1 MALKAQILKQLRS
14 RDDHCWHCGATD
26 DYLVPH
32 HRINRG
38 SGGSKRRENDITNLM
53 LICAYWNGII
63 EAQATQAMIA
73 RSYGHKLRSWQE
85 TTEPAYDAVENKW
98 YVLCPEG
105 NKIETNIDQTTF

>member
-1 MALKAQILKQLRS
+1 MALAKKVLTALRN

-26 DYLVPH
+26 EYLVPH

-38 SGGSKRRENDITNLM
+38 SGGSKQRENDITNLM

-63 EAQATQAMIA
+63 EAQATQATIA

-85 TTEPAYDAVENKW
+85 TTEPVYDAVENKW